1 MVSLLIAEAALETVP
16 VQIVDHPS
24 VRNHAKRMGKPPDQ
38 TLLDRSYH
46 HSAMVHANLESQ
58 WKRGRPDIVH
68 FALIEALSTPLFMT
82 GRLNVYL
89 HTINDRL
96 IYIGGN
102 LRIPKSY
109 FRFEA
114 LMIDLF
120 KKKIIRPGN
129 DNEYAD
135 NNYNINDNK
144 KNRNTN
150 ILLQLHED
158 MTFEKVIRNMVKPSR
173 LVGLS
178 TVGVQSNAKSIVVEN
193 VSVKST
199 DCAFVIG
206 GFAKGH
212 FSNNTLALL
221 NRVYSI
227 AEYRLEAHVVIA
239 RMLYECEKLL
249 HI

>member
-1 MVSLLIAEAALETVP
+1 MISLVIAEAALETVP
-16 VQIVDHPS
+16 VQILDHPS
-24 VRNHAKRMGKPPDQ
+24 VRNHAKRMNKPADQ

-46 HSAMVHANLESQ
+46 HSAMVHANLKSQ

-89 HTINDRL
+89 HTINNRL
-96 IYIGGN
+96 ISIAGN

-120 KKKIIRPGN
+120 KKRIIRPSN
-129 DNEYAD
+129 DNDYAD
-135 NNYNINDNK
+135 NSYNVNS
-144 KNRNTN
+144 N

-158 MTFEKVIRNMVKPSR
+158 MTFDKVIRNVVMPSR
-173 LVGLS
+173 LIGLS
-178 TVGVQSNAKSIVVEN
+178 TVGVQSNAKSVVAEN
-193 VSVKST
+193 ISIESI

-212 FSNNTLALL
+212 FSNNTIALL

-239 RMLYECEKLL
+239 RILYECEKLL
-249 HI
+249 HM